1 LSKREIKG
9 VVVPLIT
16 PFTENGEVYEE
27 GLKRLLDFQ
36 VEKGVHG
43 IFPCGTYGSG
53 PLMTTEQRKKVI
65 EVTVNH
71 LKSRI
76 AVIAQVGAASTDET
90 VKLAKHAEKVGVDV
104 VAVVPPYYYNYD
116 EIAILEHYKQ
126 IVRAVRIPVYAYNI
140 PRTSGFTITPSI
152 LTKMADFGVQGIKD
166 SSFSLVDFMHFIIE
180 LGKRENFTF
189 MVGTEALLLPAMM
202 VGAKGCVS
210 GTANV
215 FPELV
220 VQLYN
225 TITRKN
231 YDEAVKIQM
240 KAVEARK
247 ILTSAKSTIAI
258 CHKLLKERGIDVG
271 VTKRPILPATDEEF
285 NLVRKGFNQL
295 GLL

>member
-1 LSKREIKG
+1 MSKREIKG